1 MGALTCFICYT
12 SSLNVIFTIVKK
24 FPFVF
29 LLTAFVP
36 IDLPTL
42 ITQFYTLLVR
52 YFTLVLYFTI
62 YLYAI

>member
-1 MGALTCFICYT
+1 MYFLTQWKI
-12 SSLNVIFTIVKK
+12 SLSEAYPLPDFE
-24 FPFVF
+24 FVF

-42 ITQFYTLLVR
+42 TTQFYTLLVR

>member
-1 MGALTCFICYT
+1 MYFLTPLKKI
-12 SSLNVIFTIVKK
+12 SLSEAYPLPDFE
-24 FPFVF
+24 FVF

-42 ITQFYTLLVR
+42 TTQFYTLLVR